1 MIHTPNFCRVNQ
13 ISSGTNKT
21 TVKPNSPS
29 DYFSSEKLKGYSL
42 AYSVYPSIV
51 LVTKF
56 FWGAYNIN
64 QTTNKSCFKKG
75 LFSYQSKLTMT
86 TDVKQCWYWTWVN
99 VFSVLP
105 ELYISSTSLWLHE
118 GSHKKS
124 WIFTNETKS
133 LFQVYWLAYICL
145 YSSKNQSQRPGHC
158 IKFPDVSSMLKP
170 FLTMKSNHTYN
181 LFISFI
187 PTPK

>member
-13 ISSGTNKT
+13 ISRRTNKT
-21 TVKPNSPS
+21 TVKPDSPS

-42 AYSVYPSIV
+42 AYSVYSSIV

-56 FWGAYNIN
+56 FLGAYNIN

-105 ELYISSTSLWLHE
+105 ELYISSTSLWLQRGHIKILNL
-118 GSHKKS
+118 HKLNK
-124 WIFTNETKS
+124 
-133 LFQVYWLAYICL
+133 
-145 YSSKNQSQRPGHC
+145 
-158 IKFPDVSSMLKP
+158 KFVSSLLIGTYLLVFLQKSELEAWSLYKVP
-170 FLTMKSNHTYN
+170 WCVFNATTILTMKGNHTYN
-181 LFISFI
+181 PFVSII

>member
-42 AYSVYPSIV
+42 AYSVYSSIV

-56 FWGAYNIN
+56 FLGAYNIN

-124 WIFTNETKS
+124 WILTNETK
-133 LFQVYWLAYICL
+133 
-145 YSSKNQSQRPGHC
+145 
-158 IKFPDVSSMLKP
+158 KFVSSLRICIY
-170 FLTMKSNHTYN
+170 LLILLQKSEPEAWSLYKVPWCVFNATT
-181 LFISFI
+181 F
-187 PTPK
+187 PKDEK

>member
-13 ISSGTNKT
+13 ISRRTNKT
-21 TVKPNSPS
+21 TVKPDSPS
-29 DYFSSEKLKGYSL
+29 DYFSSEKWKGYGL
-42 AYSVYPSIV
+42 AYSVCSSFV

-64 QTTNKSCFKKG
+64 QTTNKLNCLRKG

-105 ELYISSTSLWLHE
+105 ELYISSTRLWLHE

-124 WIFTNETKS
+124 RIFTNETKN
-133 LFQVYWLAYICL
+133 LFQVYCLAYI
-145 YSSKNQSQRPGHC
+145 
-158 IKFPDVSSMLKP
+158 F
-170 FLTMKSNHTYN
+170 F
-181 LFISFI
+181 
-187 PTPK
+187 TPPKIRARGLVIV